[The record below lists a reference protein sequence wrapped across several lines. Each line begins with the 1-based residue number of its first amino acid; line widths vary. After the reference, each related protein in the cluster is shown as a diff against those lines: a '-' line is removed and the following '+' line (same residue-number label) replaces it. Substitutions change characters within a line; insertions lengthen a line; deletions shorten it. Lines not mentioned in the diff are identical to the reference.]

1 MRRTITL
8 WALSAAVAFA
18 FVSHEASATGTDTRT
33 DQPTDKPTDTTP
45 QSPLGWTIAT
55 RGTAKGIPACISCH
69 GAHGEGNAAAGFPR
83 LAGAGEDYLDAQ
95 LAAFADGSRPSTVM
109 QPFARLMSKEGRT
122 AVARYFS
129 RLPAPETARR
139 TDTADAA
146 PSDTGAW
153 LATRGRGQQGV
164 PACAQCHGPGGA
176 GVGGAFPPLAGQP
189 AAYIT
194 AQLHAWK
201 AGKRPPGPMALMPN
215 VASKLSDADIDA
227 VARYYSE
234 QPGEQR
240 GEQPTQQASA
250 TTGAK

>member
-1 MRRTITL
+1 MRRAITL
-8 WALSAAVAFA
+8 FALSATVAFA
-18 FVSHEASATGTDTRT
+18 FASHEASATGTAI
-33 DQPTDKPTDTTP
+33 PTDTTP
-45 QSPLGWTIAT
+45 QSPLGRTIAT

-69 GAHGEGNAAAGFPR
+69 GVHGEGNAAAGFPR

-129 RLPAPETARR
+129 SLPAPETARR

-153 LATRGRGQQGV
+153 LATRGRGQQGL

-176 GVGGAFPPLAGQP
+176 GVGSAFPPLAGQP
-189 AAYIT
+189 AAYIA

-201 AGKRPPGPMALMPN
+201 TGKRAPGPMALMPN

-234 QPGEQR
+234 QPGEQT
-240 GEQPTQQASA
+240 TQQASA